1 MRPPGAERHGTSL
14 MHTPV
19 RHERQHLSCC
29 PGFGM
34 SVRREIFAATT
45 PQVVQLE
52 VLGMHCSACS
62 TAVEA
67 SLGELPGVL
76 HSSISLIL
84 RKANVR
90 IDPSLVTHV
99 SVG

>member
-1 MRPPGAERHGTSL
+1 
-14 MHTPV
+14 
-19 RHERQHLSCC
+19 
-29 PGFGM
+29 M
-34 SVRREIFAATT
+34 SGSISAAARVLACRFVAKRFAATT

-99 SVG
+99 RVADAGGHTGLRRCYSVKQ